1 MQISFFKVS
10 YNFKHNSTQIRAT
23 PTNVKVITI
32 YDEGAEDG
40 EF

>member
-10 YNFKHNSTQIRAT
+10 YNFKHSTQIRVT

-32 YDEGAEDG
+32 YDDGAEDG